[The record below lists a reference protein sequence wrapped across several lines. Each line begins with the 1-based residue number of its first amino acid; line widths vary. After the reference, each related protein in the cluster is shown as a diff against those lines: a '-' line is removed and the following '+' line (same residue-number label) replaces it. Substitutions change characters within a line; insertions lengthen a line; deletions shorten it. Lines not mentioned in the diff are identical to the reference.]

1 MSDEWD
7 SKTVIGFK
15 AKAPKVT
22 RNTSDLNAARRSGA
36 VVGTDKKVS
45 AGGNKAHV
53 GTDHQRIAKLDRENE
68 VAPPAKIAPTVGK
81 AIQTARMEKQFTQ
94 KDLAQKVNE
103 KPSVIQDYESSKA
116 IPNPQILGKLE
127 RTLGVKLRGS
137 DIGKKLEGPKKA

>member
-1 MSDEWD
+1 MSDDWN
-7 SKTVIGFK
+7 STTVIGFK

-22 RNTSDLNAARRSGA
+22 RNASDLNGA
-36 VVGTDKKVS
+36 VVGTDKKIS

-68 VAPPAKIAPTVGK
+68 VAPPAKIAPSVGK
-81 AIQTARMEKQFTQ
+81 AIQTARQEKQFTQ

-116 IPNPQILGKLE
+116 IPNPQILSKLE
-127 RTLGVKLRGS
+127 RALGVKLRGS